1 MSGPKVDVVWTDGAD
16 QSLPLPHY
24 ASAGAAGADIC
35 ANFPPEIRAEGLV
48 LAPMQRAIIP
58 TGLRMRIPLGF
69 EGQMRSRSGLSL
81 KFGVCLPNS
90 PGTIDAD
97 YRGEVGVIL
106 VNLGDE
112 PFHVTHGMR
121 VAQLIIA
128 PVVKADFEVVDTLD
142 DTERGAGGY
151 GSTGLAS

>member
-1 MSGPKVDVVWTDGAD
+1 MNAPQVDVVWTEGAD
-16 QSLPLPHY
+16 QSLPLPFY

-35 ANFPPEIRAEGLV
+35 ANFPPESRTDGLV
-48 LAPMQRAIIP
+48 LASMQRAIIP
-58 TGLRMRIPLGF
+58 TGLRLRIPPGF

-106 VNLGDE
+106 VNLGDT

-128 PVVKADFEVVDTLD
+128 PVVRAGFGVVTSLD
-142 DTERGAGGY
+142 DTARGAGGY